1 MTVLLQIFSFVRISV
16 KINVSVKKR
25 GIMQIRSV
33 KSLSKSFY
41 LHCVRQAS
49 KFARHQHDQ
58 VVFMMSF
65 PSTSEYILE
74 KLYERYQGRLVI
86 CYTKNAQ
93 GMAIEY
99 KKKGCQVYPLDTFD
113 VLLRKI
119 VPILKNSKVIVCD
132 NYFAVLGG
140 IDFLES
146 TKIIQIWHANGAI
159 KKFGLEANYAK
170 HATQIDQKR
179 YQEVYARYTHYV
191 VSSQH
196 MADIFAKSYHTSI
209 EVLPFGYPLTDR
221 YFDQKIKEQVE
232 KKYHEDNPEQKK
244 LALYVPTY
252 REYYQENPIEI
263 DYMQQALGEGWHF
276 MIHPHPHDH
285 FLKKKIADNG
295 KQTSKLDH
303 WPLSDLLFVAD
314 CLITDYSSVPF
325 EYSLANPAGK
335 TVYFCYDLNEY
346 IETVGVQESFIE
358 ETSKK
363 SVDSNEALV
372 REILTTSHD
381 DSTEFNK
388 KWNAFPQGNAA
399 KQLIDWIDKQYAN

>member
-1 MTVLLQIFSFVRISV
+1 
-16 KINVSVKKR
+16 
-25 GIMQIRSV
+25 MQIHSM

-41 LHCVRQAS
+41 LQCVKQAS
-49 KFARHQHDQ
+49 KFTANKHDK
-58 VVFMMSF
+58 VVFMLSF
-65 PSTSEYILE
+65 PSTSEYVLD
-74 KLYERYQGRLVI
+74 KLYERYQNRLVI

-93 GMAIEY
+93 AMAINY
-99 KKKGCQVYPLDTFD
+99 QTKGCQVYPLDSFD
-113 VLLRKI
+113 VLLRKV
-119 VPILKNSKVIVCD
+119 VPTLKNSKVIVCD

-140 IDFLES
+140 IDFLAS

-170 HATQIDQKR
+170 NATQIDQKR

-196 MADIFAKSYHTSI
+196 MADIFAQSYHTAI

-221 YFDQKIKEQVE
+221 YFNLRIKEQVM
-232 KKYHEDNPEQKK
+232 KKYLEDNPKQRKI
-244 LALYVPTY
+244 ALYVPTY
-252 REYYQENPIEI
+252 REHNQENPIDI
-263 DYMQQALGEGWHF
+263 DYMQQALGDDWYF
-276 MIHPHPHDH
+276 ILHPHPHDH
-285 FLKKKIADNG
+285 MLKKKIAENRN
-295 KQTSKLDH
+295 QTSNLDH

-335 TVYFCYDLNEY
+335 TIYFCYDLNEY
-346 IETVGVQESFIE
+346 NETVGVQESFVE

-363 SVDSNEALV
+363 RVDSNEALAKEV
-372 REILTTSHD
+372 LTTSHE
-381 DSTEFNK
+381 DSTDFNT
-388 KWNAFPQGNAA
+388 KWNAFADGHAV